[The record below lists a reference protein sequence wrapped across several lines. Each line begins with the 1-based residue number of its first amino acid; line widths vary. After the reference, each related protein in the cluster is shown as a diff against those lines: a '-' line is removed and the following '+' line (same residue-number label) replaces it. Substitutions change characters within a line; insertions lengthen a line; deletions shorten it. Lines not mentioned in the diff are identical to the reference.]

1 MTFRVFNRKKNFN
14 HNRTS
19 DFLDIVQKNFE
30 SRSKQQ
36 IHDFLNNLMRQF
48 DETKKFNKNL
58 RKQLIIKRNRIKSTS
73 IINKNK
79 IFFIN
84 EFRKTCMKMKYNINN
99 INTDFKKIENN
110 VIMI

>member
-1 MTFRVFNRKKNFN
+1 MTFRVFNRKKNSN

-19 DFLDIVQKNFE
+19 DFFDIVQKNFE

-36 IHDFLNNLMRQF
+36 IHNFLNNLMKQF

-84 EFRKTCMKMKYNINN
+84 EFKKTCIKIKYDINN
-99 INTDFKKIENN
+99 IDINFQKIEND

>member
-1 MTFRVFNRKKNFN
+1 MTFRIFNRKKIFN

-36 IHDFLNNLMRQF
+36 IRDFLNSLVKQF
-48 DETKKFNKNL
+48 NETKKFNKDL
-58 RKQLIIKRNRIKSTS
+58 RKQLIIKRNRIKLTS

-84 EFRKTCMKMKYNINN
+84 EFKKTCMKMKYDINN
-99 INTDFKKIENN
+99 IDINFKKIEND